1 MPNLLTYLEETQ
13 YDNFYDKPINKL
25 DILALTELSYL
36 PFDNLVPYS
45 FTENGVRLDR
55 LAAAFEETYKNNFP
69 PFSMVTKN
77 RLALLGLLSK
87 SKRFKSIKAFGFV
100 DDYQLEQ
107 EKQFSAISYRIDR
120 KTIVTCFRGTD
131 DTIIGWKE
139 DFHMTYMDEI
149 PAQRAASGYLE
160 KLMMQ
165 QGGHF
170 YLAGHSKGGNLALYA
185 ACQQATDQQD
195 RILAI
200 YPFDSPG
207 LHKKHLEAPS
217 YQAIHQRIFPVI
229 PQNSIV
235 GMMLETPENAQIVQS
250 NTLGILQH
258 ISFSWE
264 VDGSDF
270 KIAPALT
277 SDSLQTDQ
285 ALKTWTDSLTDD
297 ELRDFFDLF
306 FGIFIKAG
314 IERFSDITVN
324 PLQKLQEID
333 RLRKEI
339 APEEAEMVDK
349 LIRLLFDTRYQIWR
363 DNISTS
369 IPSPEISLPDWRK
382 LFQRNTTE
390 NHDHPSNGW
399 FEQGL

>member
-1 MPNLLTYLEETQ
+1 
-13 YDNFYDKPINKL
+13 
-25 DILALTELSYL
+25 
-36 PFDNLVPYS
+36 
-45 FTENGVRLDR
+45 
-55 LAAAFEETYKNNFP
+55 
-69 PFSMVTKN
+69 
-77 RLALLGLLSK
+77 
-87 SKRFKSIKAFGFV
+87 
-100 DDYQLEQ
+100 
-107 EKQFSAISYRIDR
+107 
-120 KTIVTCFRGTD
+120 
-131 DTIIGWKE
+131 
-139 DFHMTYMDEI
+139 EI

-185 ACQQATDQQD
+185 ACQQAPELQE

-200 YPFDSPG
+200 YPFDAPG
-207 LHKKHLEAPS
+207 LHKKHLDAPG
-217 YQAIHQRIFPVI
+217 YKNIQDRIHPII

-270 KIAPALT
+270 KLAPALT

-285 ALKTWTDSLTDD
+285 ALKTWTASLTDD

-314 IERFSDITVN
+314 
-324 PLQKLQEID
+324 
-333 RLRKEI
+333 
-339 APEEAEMVDK
+339 
-349 LIRLLFDTRYQIWR
+349 
-363 DNISTS
+363 
-369 IPSPEISLPDWRK
+369 
-382 LFQRNTTE
+382 
-390 NHDHPSNGW
+390 
-399 FEQGL
+399 

>member
-1 MPNLLTYLEETQ
+1 MPNLLNYIEDTQ
-13 YDNFYDKPINKL
+13 YDSFYDHPLNKL

-36 PFDNLVPYS
+36 PFDRLVPAS
-45 FTENGVRLDR
+45 FTETGIRLDH
-55 LAAAFEETYKNNFP
+55 LAEQFEATYQNDFP

-77 RLALLGLLSK
+77 RLALFALLAK
-87 SKRFKSIKAFGFV
+87 SIRFKSIKAFGFV
-100 DDYQLEQ
+100 DDYQLDQEQ
-107 EKQFSAISYRIDR
+107 QFSAISYRLDR
-120 KTIVTCFRGTD
+120 QTILTAFRGTD

-139 DFHMTYMDEI
+139 DFQMTYMDEI

-165 QGGHF
+165 QGEHF

-185 ACQQATDQQD
+185 ASQQAPELQE

-200 YPFDSPG
+200 YSFDAPG
-207 LHKKHLEAPS
+207 LHKNHLDAPG
-217 YQAIHQRIFPVI
+217 YRNIQDRIHPII

-235 GMMLETPENAQIVQS
+235 GMMLETPEHAQIVQS

-258 ISFSWE
+258 ISFSWDIE
-264 VDGSDF
+264 ENDF
-270 KIAPALT
+270 KSAPTLT
-277 SDSLQTDQ
+277 NDSLQTDQ
-285 ALKTWTDSLTDD
+285 TLKTWTASLTDE
-297 ELRDFFDLF
+297 ELKAFFDLF
-306 FGIFIKAG
+306 FGIFIQAG

-324 PLQKLQEID
+324 PLQKLQEMD
-333 RLRKEI
+333 RLRKEFS
-339 APEEAEMVDK
+339 PQEAEMVDK

-390 NHDHPSNGW
+390 NKEN
-399 FEQGL
+399 

>member
-45 FTENGVRLDR
+45 FTENGVRLDW
-55 LAAAFEETYKNNFP
+55 LAASFEETYKNNFP

-77 RLALLGLLSK
+77 RLALLGLLAK
-87 SKRFKSIKAFGFV
+87 SKRFKSIKVFGFV

-107 EKQFSAISYRIDR
+107 EQQFSAISYRLDR
-120 KTIVTCFRGTD
+120 QTILTAFRGTD

-149 PAQRAASGYLE
+149 PAQRSANAYLE
-160 KLMMQ
+160 KLMASQ
-165 QGGHF
+165 NGNF
-170 YLAGHSKGGNLALYA
+170 YIAGHSKGGNLALYA
-185 ACQQATDQQD
+185 ASQQAPELQE

-200 YPFDSPG
+200 YPFDAPG
-207 LHKKHLEAPS
+207 LHKKHLDAPG
-217 YQAIHQRIFPVI
+217 YKNIQDRIHPII

-270 KIAPALT
+270 KLAPALT
-277 SDSLQTDQ
+277 SDSLQTNQ
-285 ALKTWTDSLTDD
+285 ALKTWTASLTDD

-314 IERFSDITVN
+314 IERFSDITVK

-369 IPSPEISLPDWRK
+369 IPSPEISLPDWWK

-390 NHDHPSNGW
+390 NKEN
-399 FEQGL
+399 

>member
-1 MPNLLTYLEETQ
+1 MPNLLTYIEDTQ
-13 YDNFYDKPINKL
+13 YDSFYDQPLNKL

-36 PFDNLVPYS
+36 PFDRLVPAS
-45 FTENGVRLDR
+45 FTETGIRLDH
-55 LAAAFEETYKNNFP
+55 LAEQFEATYQNDFP

-77 RLALLGLLSK
+77 RLALFALLAK
-87 SKRFKSIKAFGFV
+87 SIRFKSIKVFGFV
-100 DDYQLEQ
+100 DDYQLDQEQ
-107 EKQFSAISYRIDR
+107 QFSAISYRLDR
-120 KTIVTCFRGTD
+120 QTILTAFRGTD

-160 KLMMQ
+160 TLMASQ
-165 QGGHF
+165 NGNF
-170 YLAGHSKGGNLALYA
+170 YIAGHSKGGNLALYA

-207 LHKKHLEAPS
+207 LHKKHLDAPG
-217 YQAIHQRIFPVI
+217 YKNIQDRIHPII

-270 KIAPALT
+270 KLAPALT

-285 ALKTWTDSLTDD
+285 ALKTWTASLTDD

-324 PLQKLQEID
+324 PLQKLQEMD
-333 RLRKEI
+333 RLRKEFS
-339 APEEAEMVDK
+339 PQEAEMVDK

-390 NHDHPSNGW
+390 NKEN
-399 FEQGL
+399 